1 MSPKKILK
9 RILRTIKVCIWRFVR
24 KGSFLVVLKMLKVKL
39 INKPDNG
46 TNLNLSNISFHW
58 PLSIPPKNIRKP
70 LAFWYHR
77 KFSGGIERDQWHEIS
92 WRPVLLTKTVVFSDH
107 AIVQLADQIW
117 GNKKIEIRT
126 TAFPENFILF
136 QGRTYLGKNLSYTA
150 KTKKQ
155 KSLRLKSIVLLIKA
169 K

>member
-24 KGSFLVVLKMLKVKL
+24 KGSFLVILKMLKVKL

-126 TAFPENFILF
+126 TAFPAINNWKNSSCFREELTL
-136 QGRTYLGKNLSYTA
+136 GRTYHTQQKQRSKNHWG
-150 KTKKQ
+150 
-155 KSLRLKSIVLLIKA
+155 
-169 K
+169 